1 MNELQKKEFELLRL
15 FVEICDKLSLKYYL
29 VCGSALGAVKYNG
42 FIPWDDDID
51 VGMPRKD
58 YEIFLCKAQAL
69 LPDNI
74 FLQNYR
80 TDKAFPHVF
89 SKLRNSDTA
98 FIEKSVAHLDINQGI
113 NMDIFPLD
121 GYPADKISQNI
132 LRYRKKFLSWQFY
145 SSLNDKNQSA
155 KIRLRNKIMRF
166 LGCHKRTDKALARL
180 DKMISKYPADASD
193 IWCNHGNW
201 QGELEYAPRWH
212 YGEGTKAVFEGL
224 EVIVPEKFDDYL
236 TQKYGDWRSDPPPES
251 QKSHHIFELCDT
263 EKSYKEYLKNYS

>member
-1 MNELQKKEFELLRL
+1 MNKLQKTEFELLKL
-15 FVEICDKLSLKYYL
+15 FIDICEKNGLRYFL

-58 YEIFLCKAQAL
+58 YEIFLSIAQPL
-69 LPDNI
+69 LPENI

-80 TDKAFPHVF
+80 TDKSFPHVF

-98 FIEKSVAHLDINQGI
+98 FIEKNVSHLNINQGI
-113 NMDIFPLD
+113 NIDIFPLD
-121 GYPADKISQNI
+121 GYPADKISKYV

-145 SSLNDKNQSA
+145 SALNDENQSS
-155 KIRLRNKIMRF
+155 KIRFRNKIMRF
-166 LGCHKRTDKALARL
+166 FGCHKRTHRSLAAL
-180 DKMISKYPADASD
+180 DKMISKYPTDKSE

-201 QGELEYAPRWH
+201 QGELEYAPSWH
-212 YGEGTKAVFEGL
+212 YGNGTKAVFEGL

-236 TQKYGDWRSDPPPES
+236 TQKYGIWKNDPPTEK
-251 QKSHHIFELCDT
+251 QKSHHIFEICDT
-263 EKSYKEYLKNYS
+263 EKSYKEYLNKHN